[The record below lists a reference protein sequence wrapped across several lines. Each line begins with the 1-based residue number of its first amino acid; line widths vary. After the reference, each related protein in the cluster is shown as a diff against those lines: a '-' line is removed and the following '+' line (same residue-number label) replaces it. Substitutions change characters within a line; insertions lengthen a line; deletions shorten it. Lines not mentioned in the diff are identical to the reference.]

1 MLNSRSFNIMKAL
14 EEAETI
20 EINKKITVDSYHESL
35 IESAKMNEDSV
46 GNKTFTD
53 SDEAEYYR
61 NKELYANSGLARHKE
76 AMEKAKEACDK
87 KGIKVNTEDGI
98 YESNIINESVEWSYF
113 DKFSDVIKKYM
124 SSRGEGETLASQIVT
139 AVNKIIY
146 KWYND
151 GDVYDNVNSGMAG
164 WANDISSYANWLDKY
179 CKPASRILDSI
190 YNCNND
196 DEYENI
202 LKALAD
208 KCLDEKYLA
217 TMEQPK
223 QGSIYNCNGQY
234 QFKEE
239 SDDLDE
245 SNTEDNKTSKEER
258 LASLKTQLEQDGDQ
272 LSDDEKEAIQA
283 EINELENEEPSMNES
298 VTIAEIEEI
307 TQRIESAQDMDEIQQ
322 IIYTISDGVLE
333 DEVQNMFDSC
343 NENDDLD
350 EVKSLVL
357 TTLEDNAEYDEED
370 SLTEASTPNVEKFIY
385 DLDVD
390 SGNAWSV
397 NYNDRKRG
405 VEVYKNGKSE
415 KTVDDIIKAV
425 TSKYPQLK
433 VSMKGKNTVLFK
445 YDDKNKSL
453 KEDEN
458 IKDTIDTSQ
467 EFFGHSLEDDI
478 DEYEGPVPFD
488 RFLQRAIDFGVEDEA
503 FEKYGN
509 RSKTSVNKL
518 VREYYRDYKAK
529 MNQAIKSDAIDEA
542 ETPEA
547 MQAIADKQMPKGG
560 YRYMARHAVGP
571 GTLPDDIKVFKT
583 EDTDDGK
590 IAMYI
595 SRPLTSEELKKYDID
610 PEWIQEE
617 AAMKKYKVSFYV
629 DTDTMNNM
637 DIEEKVAEILAGSG
651 LASTDE
657 TIDVEN
663 ITDLTE
669 ADNITETKV
678 SDLKNIKS
686 QGNIYMLQDDKRFIV
701 GENYDEAQGL
711 IENAEIYDNK
721 DDADKDYLD
730 RCDITKDGKKVQLN
744 GQDEIDKE

>member
-14 EEAETI
+14 EEAETF

-35 IESAKMNEDSV
+35 IESAEMNEGKKLADRQKIIELIKSGALDDIETLEKEGGFNDAVDYWVEHYYDDKPENLDEDSL
-46 GNKTFTD
+46 GNNTFTD
-53 SDEAEYYR
+53 KDEAEYYR
-61 NKELYANSGLARHKE
+61 NKELYANSGLARHRE

-87 KGIKVNTEDGI
+87 KGIKVNTENGI
-98 YESNIINESVEWSYF
+98 YESN
-113 DKFSDVIKKYM
+113 
-124 SSRGEGETLASQIVT
+124 T
-139 AVNKIIY
+139 
-146 KWYND
+146 
-151 GDVYDNVNSGMAG
+151 
-164 WANDISSYANWLDKY
+164 
-179 CKPASRILDSI
+179 
-190 YNCNND
+190 
-196 DEYENI
+196 
-202 LKALAD
+202 
-208 KCLDEKYLA
+208 
-217 TMEQPK
+217 
-223 QGSIYNCNGQY
+223 
-234 QFKEE
+234 EE
-239 SDDLDE
+239 D
-245 SNTEDNKTSKEER
+245 KTSKEER

-333 DEVQNMFDSC
+333 DIVQNMFDSC

-350 EVKSLVL
+350 EVKSLIL

-445 YDDKNKSL
+445 YDDKDKSL
-453 KEDEN
+453 KED
-458 IKDTIDTSQ
+458 
-467 EFFGHSLEDDI
+467 
-478 DEYEGPVPFD
+478 
-488 RFLQRAIDFGVEDEA
+488 
-503 FEKYGN
+503 
-509 RSKTSVNKL
+509 
-518 VREYYRDYKAK
+518 
-529 MNQAIKSDAIDEA
+529 

-560 YRYMARHAVGP
+560 YRYMARHAIGP

-610 PEWIQEE
+610 PEWIQESAVPKLADYQNAFNDDFNKIYNIGTYE
-617 AAMKKYKVSFYV
+617 DGMGDLDIYKNNKRVGSIYRNDDNKYEVTLRKHFKEKVADTWQDAVKLLNDVASEEVSAQDLTEETTMKRYKVSFYV

-686 QGNIYMLQDDKRFIV
+686 QGNIYMLQDNKRFIV

-744 GQDEIDKE
+744 GQDDINEE

>member
-14 EEAETI
+14 EEAETF

-76 AMEKAKEACDK
+76 AMEKAKEACDN
-87 KGIKVNTEDGI
+87 KGIKVNTEDRI
-98 YESNIINESVEWSYF
+98 Y
-113 DKFSDVIKKYM
+113 
-124 SSRGEGETLASQIVT
+124 
-139 AVNKIIY
+139 
-146 KWYND
+146 
-151 GDVYDNVNSGMAG
+151 
-164 WANDISSYANWLDKY
+164 
-179 CKPASRILDSI
+179 
-190 YNCNND
+190 
-196 DEYENI
+196 
-202 LKALAD
+202 
-208 KCLDEKYLA
+208 
-217 TMEQPK
+217 
-223 QGSIYNCNGQY
+223 
-234 QFKEE
+234 
-239 SDDLDE
+239 E
-245 SNTEDNKTSKEER
+245 SNTEDNKASKEER

-272 LSDDEKEAIQA
+272 LSDDEKDAIQA

-298 VTIAEIEEI
+298 ITIAEIEEI

-350 EVKSLVL
+350 EVKSLIL

-433 VSMKGKNTVLFK
+433 VSMKDKNTVLFK
-445 YDDKNKSL
+445 YDDKDKSL
-453 KEDEN
+453 KEDNNLNEN
-458 IKDTIDTSQ
+458 AVDTSQ
-467 EFFGHSLEDDI
+467 EFFGHSLKDDI

-509 RSKTSVNKL
+509 RSRTSVNKL
-518 VREYYRDYKAK
+518 VREYYKDYKAK
-529 MNQAIKSDAIDEA
+529 MNQAIKNTNLNEMKSNIDEA

-560 YRYMARHAVGP
+560 YRYMARHAIGP

-610 PEWIQEE
+610 PEWIQESTVPKLADYQNAFNDDFNKIYNIGTYEDGMGDLDIYKNNKRVGSIYRNDDNKYEVTLRKHFKEKVADTWQDAVKLLNDVASEEVSAQDLTEE
-617 AAMKKYKVSFYV
+617 ATMKRYKVSFYV

-669 ADNITETKV
+669 ADNITETRV

-686 QGNIYMLQDDKRFIV
+686 QGNIYMLQDNKRFIV

-744 GQDEIDKE
+744 GQDDINEE

>member
-14 EEAETI
+14 EEAETF

-46 GNKTFTD
+46 GNNTFTD
-53 SDEAEYYR
+53 RDEAEYYR
-61 NKELYANSGLARHKE
+61 NKELYHQSGLERHKK
-76 AMEKAKEACDK
+76 AMDKAKEACK
-87 KGIKVNTEDGI
+87 NKGIEVDETEGV
-98 YESNIINESVEWSYF
+98 YESCNKNLKEDEDTGKEERLAEDYKSRVLNNITPDIRNNFNDLKNIMDTDTKKTLVDGFYLSEKAVAILKMVDKSYHLNSYMNLTISDILNMVDDNDTIEGAINELFEEYKADSAYSWADNFITILSKLDF
-113 DKFSDVIKKYM
+113 DI
-124 SSRGEGETLASQIVT
+124 Q
-139 AVNKIIY
+139 
-146 KWYND
+146 
-151 GDVYDNVNSGMAG
+151 
-164 WANDISSYANWLDKY
+164 
-179 CKPASRILDSI
+179 
-190 YNCNND
+190 
-196 DEYENI
+196 DE
-202 LKALAD
+202 
-208 KCLDEKYLA
+208 DEL
-217 TMEQPK
+217 
-223 QGSIYNCNGQY
+223 
-234 QFKEE
+234 EE
-239 SDDLDE
+239 SKSLKEDE
-245 SNTEDNKTSKEER
+245 DTSKEER

-307 TQRIESAQDMDEIQQ
+307 TQRIESAEDMDEIQQ

-445 YDDKNKSL
+445 YDDKDKSL
-453 KEDEN
+453 KEDNNLNE
-458 IKDTIDTSQ
+458 DTVDTSQ
-467 EFFGHSLEDDI
+467 EFFGHSLKDDI

-509 RSKTSVNKL
+509 RSRTSVNKL

-617 AAMKKYKVSFYV
+617 ATMKKYKVSFYV

-686 QGNIYMLQDDKRFIV
+686 QGNIYMLQDNKRFIV

>member
-14 EEAETI
+14 EEAETF

-98 YESNIINESVEWSYF
+98 YESNIE
-113 DKFSDVIKKYM
+113 
-124 SSRGEGETLASQIVT
+124 
-139 AVNKIIY
+139 
-146 KWYND
+146 
-151 GDVYDNVNSGMAG
+151 
-164 WANDISSYANWLDKY
+164 
-179 CKPASRILDSI
+179 
-190 YNCNND
+190 D
-196 DEYENI
+196 D
-202 LKALAD
+202 
-208 KCLDEKYLA
+208 
-217 TMEQPK
+217 
-223 QGSIYNCNGQY
+223 
-234 QFKEE
+234 
-239 SDDLDE
+239 
-245 SNTEDNKTSKEER
+245 KTSKEER

-298 VTIAEIEEI
+298 VTI
-307 TQRIESAQDMDEIQQ
+307 DEISKIRSEIDEANSLKEIQDA
-322 IIYTISDGVLE
+322 IDKISDESLQHQVQITFDQYDKADNE
-333 DEVQNMFDSC
+333 DM
-343 NENDDLD
+343 NESLD
-350 EVKSLVL
+350 EVKNEVIQ
-357 TTLEDNAEYDEED
+357 TLEDNAEYDEE

-445 YDDKNKSL
+445 YDDKSL
-453 KEDEN
+453 KEDNNLNE
-458 IKDTIDTSQ
+458 DAVGTSQ

-478 DEYEGPVPFD
+478 DEYEGPVSFD

-509 RSKTSVNKL
+509 RSRTSVNKL
-518 VREYYRDYKAK
+518 VREYYKDYKAK
-529 MNQAIKSDAIDEA
+529 MNQAIKDTNLKEMKSNIDEA

-560 YRYMARHAVGP
+560 YRYMARHAIGP

-583 EDTDDGK
+583 EDIDNGK

-610 PEWIQEE
+610 PEWIQESAVPKLADYQNAFNDDFNKIYNIGTYEDGMGDLDIYKNNKRVGSIYRNDDNKYEVTLRKHFKEKVADTWQDAVKLLNDVASEEVSAQDLTEE
-617 AAMKKYKVSFYV
+617 ATMKRYKVSFYV

-686 QGNIYMLQDDKRFIV
+686 QGNIYMLQDNKRFIV

-744 GQDEIDKE
+744 GQDDIDEE

>member
-14 EEAETI
+14 EEAETF

-76 AMEKAKEACDK
+76 AMEKAKEACDN

-98 YESNIINESVEWSYF
+98 YESN
-113 DKFSDVIKKYM
+113 
-124 SSRGEGETLASQIVT
+124 
-139 AVNKIIY
+139 
-146 KWYND
+146 
-151 GDVYDNVNSGMAG
+151 
-164 WANDISSYANWLDKY
+164 
-179 CKPASRILDSI
+179 
-190 YNCNND
+190 
-196 DEYENI
+196 
-202 LKALAD
+202 
-208 KCLDEKYLA
+208 
-217 TMEQPK
+217 
-223 QGSIYNCNGQY
+223 
-234 QFKEE
+234 
-239 SDDLDE
+239 
-245 SNTEDNKTSKEER
+245 TEDNKASKEER

-333 DEVQNMFDSC
+333 NEVQNTFDGC
-343 NENDDLD
+343 NEDDDLD

-445 YDDKNKSL
+445 YDDKDKSL
-453 KEDEN
+453 KEDNNLNE
-458 IKDTIDTSQ
+458 DTVDTSQ

-509 RSKTSVNKL
+509 RSRTSVNKL

-529 MNQAIKSDAIDEA
+529 MNQAIKSDVIDEA

-686 QGNIYMLQDDKRFIV
+686 QGNIYMLQDNKRFIV

>member
-14 EEAETI
+14 EEAETF

-35 IESAKMNEDSV
+35 IESAKMNET
-46 GNKTFTD
+46 K
-53 SDEAEYYR
+53 
-61 NKELYANSGLARHKE
+61 KLADR
-76 AMEKAKEACDK
+76 
-87 KGIKVNTEDGI
+87 
-98 YESNIINESVEWSYF
+98 
-113 DKFSDVIKKYM
+113 
-124 SSRGEGETLASQIVT
+124 Q
-139 AVNKIIY
+139 KIIELIKSGELDDIKTLEKEGGFDDAVDY
-146 KWYND
+146 WVEHY
-151 GDVYDNVNSGMAG
+151 YD
-164 WANDISSYANWLDKY
+164 DKT
-179 CKPASRILDSI
+179 
-190 YNCNND
+190 
-196 DEYENI
+196 EN
-202 LKALAD
+202 
-208 KCLDEKYLA
+208 
-217 TMEQPK
+217 
-223 QGSIYNCNGQY
+223 
-234 QFKEE
+234 
-239 SDDLDE
+239 LDE
-245 SNTEDNKTSKEER
+245 SNTEDNKASKEER

-445 YDDKNKSL
+445 YDDKDKSL
-453 KEDEN
+453 KED
-458 IKDTIDTSQ
+458 
-467 EFFGHSLEDDI
+467 
-478 DEYEGPVPFD
+478 
-488 RFLQRAIDFGVEDEA
+488 
-503 FEKYGN
+503 
-509 RSKTSVNKL
+509 
-518 VREYYRDYKAK
+518 
-529 MNQAIKSDAIDEA
+529 

-560 YRYMARHAVGP
+560 YRYIATHAIGP

-610 PEWIQEE
+610 PEWIQESAVPKLADYQNAFNDDFNKIYNIGTYEDGMGDLDIYKNNKRVGSIYRNDDNKYEVTLRKHFKEKVADTWQDAVKLLNDVASEEVSAQDLTEE
-617 AAMKKYKVSFYV
+617 ATMKRYKVSFYV

-686 QGNIYMLQDDKRFIV
+686 QGNIYMLQDNKRFIV

-744 GQDEIDKE
+744 GQDDINEE

>member
-14 EEAETI
+14 EEAETF

-76 AMEKAKEACDK
+76 AMEKAKEACDN

-98 YESNIINESVEWSYF
+98 YESN
-113 DKFSDVIKKYM
+113 
-124 SSRGEGETLASQIVT
+124 
-139 AVNKIIY
+139 
-146 KWYND
+146 
-151 GDVYDNVNSGMAG
+151 
-164 WANDISSYANWLDKY
+164 
-179 CKPASRILDSI
+179 
-190 YNCNND
+190 
-196 DEYENI
+196 
-202 LKALAD
+202 
-208 KCLDEKYLA
+208 
-217 TMEQPK
+217 
-223 QGSIYNCNGQY
+223 
-234 QFKEE
+234 
-239 SDDLDE
+239 
-245 SNTEDNKTSKEER
+245 TEDNKASKEER

-350 EVKSLVL
+350 EVKSLIL

-445 YDDKNKSL
+445 YDDKDKSL
-453 KEDEN
+453 KED
-458 IKDTIDTSQ
+458 
-467 EFFGHSLEDDI
+467 
-478 DEYEGPVPFD
+478 
-488 RFLQRAIDFGVEDEA
+488 
-503 FEKYGN
+503 
-509 RSKTSVNKL
+509 
-518 VREYYRDYKAK
+518 
-529 MNQAIKSDAIDEA
+529 

-560 YRYMARHAVGP
+560 YRYMARHAIGP

-610 PEWIQEE
+610 PEWIQESAVPKLADYQNAFNDDFNKIYNIGTYE
-617 AAMKKYKVSFYV
+617 DGMGDLDIYKNNKRVGSIYRNDDNKYEVTLRKHFKEKVADTWQDAVKLLNDVASEEVSAQDLTEETTMKRYKVSFYV
-629 DTDTMNNM
+629 DTDTMNNI

-686 QGNIYMLQDDKRFIV
+686 QGNIYMLQDNKRFIV

-744 GQDEIDKE
+744 GQDDINEE

>member
-14 EEAETI
+14 EEAETF

-35 IESAKMNEDSV
+35 VESAKMNEGKKLADRQKIIELIKSGALDDIETLEKEGGFDDAVDYWVEHYYDDKLDEDSV
-46 GNKTFTD
+46 GNKTFAD
-53 SDEAEYYR
+53 SDEADYYR

-76 AMEKAKEACDK
+76 AMDKAKEACDN

-98 YESNIINESVEWSYF
+98 YESNIE
-113 DKFSDVIKKYM
+113 
-124 SSRGEGETLASQIVT
+124 
-139 AVNKIIY
+139 
-146 KWYND
+146 
-151 GDVYDNVNSGMAG
+151 
-164 WANDISSYANWLDKY
+164 
-179 CKPASRILDSI
+179 
-190 YNCNND
+190 D
-196 DEYENI
+196 D
-202 LKALAD
+202 
-208 KCLDEKYLA
+208 
-217 TMEQPK
+217 
-223 QGSIYNCNGQY
+223 
-234 QFKEE
+234 
-239 SDDLDE
+239 
-245 SNTEDNKTSKEER
+245 KTSKEER

-433 VSMKGKNTVLFK
+433 VSMKDKNRVLFK
-445 YDDKNKSL
+445 YDDKDKSL

-458 IKDTIDTSQ
+458 IKDTVDTSQ

-509 RSKTSVNKL
+509 RSRTSVNKL

-560 YRYMARHAVGP
+560 YRYMARHAIGP

-721 DDADKDYLD
+721 DDADKDYLN

>member
-98 YESNIINESVEWSYF
+98 YESN
-113 DKFSDVIKKYM
+113 
-124 SSRGEGETLASQIVT
+124 
-139 AVNKIIY
+139 
-146 KWYND
+146 
-151 GDVYDNVNSGMAG
+151 
-164 WANDISSYANWLDKY
+164 
-179 CKPASRILDSI
+179 
-190 YNCNND
+190 
-196 DEYENI
+196 
-202 LKALAD
+202 
-208 KCLDEKYLA
+208 
-217 TMEQPK
+217 
-223 QGSIYNCNGQY
+223 
-234 QFKEE
+234 
-239 SDDLDE
+239 
-245 SNTEDNKTSKEER
+245 TEDNKTSKEER

-322 IIYTISDGVLE
+322 TIYTISDGVLE

-610 PEWIQEE
+610 PEWIQEGAVPKLADYQNAFSDNFNKIYNIGTYEDGMGDLDIYKNNKRVGSIYRNDDNKYEVTLRKHFKEKVADTWQDAVKLLNDVASEEVSAQDLTEE
-617 AAMKKYKVSFYV
+617 ATMKRYKVSFYV

>member
-14 EEAETI
+14 EEAETF

-53 SDEAEYYR
+53 RDEAEYYR

-76 AMEKAKEACDK
+76 AMEKAKEACDN

-98 YESNIINESVEWSYF
+98 YESN
-113 DKFSDVIKKYM
+113 
-124 SSRGEGETLASQIVT
+124 
-139 AVNKIIY
+139 
-146 KWYND
+146 
-151 GDVYDNVNSGMAG
+151 
-164 WANDISSYANWLDKY
+164 
-179 CKPASRILDSI
+179 
-190 YNCNND
+190 
-196 DEYENI
+196 
-202 LKALAD
+202 
-208 KCLDEKYLA
+208 
-217 TMEQPK
+217 
-223 QGSIYNCNGQY
+223 
-234 QFKEE
+234 
-239 SDDLDE
+239 
-245 SNTEDNKTSKEER
+245 TEDNKASKEER

-307 TQRIESAQDMDEIQQ
+307 TQRIESAEDMDEIQQ

-445 YDDKNKSL
+445 YDDKDKSL
-453 KEDEN
+453 KEDNNLNE
-458 IKDTIDTSQ
+458 DTVDTSQ
-467 EFFGHSLEDDI
+467 EFFGHSLKDDI
-478 DEYEGPVPFD
+478 DEYEGLVPFD

-509 RSKTSVNKL
+509 RSRTSVNKL

-529 MNQAIKSDAIDEA
+529 MNQAIKDTNLNEMNSNIDEA

-560 YRYMARHAVGP
+560 YRYMARHAIGP

-610 PEWIQEE
+610 PEWIQESAVPKLADYQNAFNDDFNKIYNIGTYEDGMGDLDIYKNNKRVGSIYRNDDNKYEVTLRKHFKEKVADTWQDAVKLLNDVASEEVSAQGLTEE
-617 AAMKKYKVSFYV
+617 ATMKRYKVSFYV

-686 QGNIYMLQDDKRFIV
+686 QGNIYMLQDNKRFIV

-744 GQDEIDKE
+744 GQDEINKE

>member
-14 EEAETI
+14 EEAETF
-20 EINKKITVDSYHESL
+20 EINKKITVDSYHENL
-35 IESAKMNEDSV
+35 IESAKMNEDSI

-53 SDEAEYYR
+53 NDEAEYYR

-76 AMEKAKEACDK
+76 AMEKAKEACK
-87 KGIKVNTEDGI
+87 SKGIEVDETEGV
-98 YESNIINESVEWSYF
+98 YESCN
-113 DKFSDVIKKYM
+113 KKLK
-124 SSRGEGETLASQIVT
+124 E
-139 AVNKIIY
+139 
-146 KWYND
+146 
-151 GDVYDNVNSGMAG
+151 
-164 WANDISSYANWLDKY
+164 
-179 CKPASRILDSI
+179 
-190 YNCNND
+190 
-196 DEYENI
+196 DE
-202 LKALAD
+202 D
-208 KCLDEKYLA
+208 
-217 TMEQPK
+217 
-223 QGSIYNCNGQY
+223 
-234 QFKEE
+234 
-239 SDDLDE
+239 
-245 SNTEDNKTSKEER
+245 TSKEER

-283 EINELENEEPSMNES
+283 EIAELENEE
-298 VTIAEIEEI
+298 
-307 TQRIESAQDMDEIQQ
+307 
-322 IIYTISDGVLE
+322 
-333 DEVQNMFDSC
+333 
-343 NENDDLD
+343 
-350 EVKSLVL
+350 
-357 TTLEDNAEYDEED
+357 

-433 VSMKGKNTVLFK
+433 VSMKGKNRILFNYVNK
-445 YDDKNKSL
+445 DKSL

-458 IKDTIDTSQ
+458 IEDTVDISQ

-509 RSKTSVNKL
+509 RSRTSVNK
-518 VREYYRDYKAK
+518 VAREYYKDYKAK
-529 MNQAIKSDAIDEA
+529 MNQAIKSGAINEA

-547 MQAIADKQMPKGG
+547 MQAIADKQMPEGG
-560 YRYMARHAVGP
+560 YRYMARHSIGP
-571 GTLPDDIKVFKT
+571 GTLPNDIKVFKT
-583 EDTDDGK
+583 EDTDNGK

-617 AAMKKYKVSFYV
+617 ATMKRYKVSFYV

-637 DIEEKVAEILAGSG
+637 DIEEKVNEILAGSG

-669 ADNITETKV
+669 ADDNKYEESEETLEDTINRAHEEELSAIETYNAVLDKTDESTDTKLIEMINEIKADEEDHKLLLQHYIETGEAL
-678 SDLKNIKS
+678 SDDELEALKNSEESTEELIEESENKVAEEKVTNLKEVKS
-686 QGNIYMLQDDKRFIV
+686 QGNIFMLQDNKRFIV

>member
-98 YESNIINESVEWSYF
+98 Y
-113 DKFSDVIKKYM
+113 
-124 SSRGEGETLASQIVT
+124 
-139 AVNKIIY
+139 
-146 KWYND
+146 
-151 GDVYDNVNSGMAG
+151 
-164 WANDISSYANWLDKY
+164 
-179 CKPASRILDSI
+179 
-190 YNCNND
+190 
-196 DEYENI
+196 
-202 LKALAD
+202 
-208 KCLDEKYLA
+208 
-217 TMEQPK
+217 
-223 QGSIYNCNGQY
+223 
-234 QFKEE
+234 
-239 SDDLDE
+239 E

-445 YDDKNKSL
+445 YDDKDKSL
-453 KEDEN
+453 KEDNNLNE
-458 IKDTIDTSQ
+458 DTVDTSQ

-509 RSKTSVNKL
+509 RSRTSVNKL

-560 YRYMARHAVGP
+560 YRYMARHAIGP

-610 PEWIQEE
+610 PEWIQEGAVPKLADYQNAFSDNFNKIYNIGTYEDGMGDLDIYKNNKRVGSIYRNDDNKYEVTLRKHFKEKVADTWQDAVKLLNDVASEEVSAQDLTEE
-617 AAMKKYKVSFYV
+617 ATMKRYKVSFYV

-721 DDADKDYLD
+721 DEADKDYLD